1 MSRKSALTEDVPAAA
16 PVAEAAPA
24 AAPAPA
30 PAAAHPLPATGGAF
44 IIVDGALVPDQN
56 AAPPTRMPG
65 DVAPETIV

>member
-16 PVAEAAPA
+16 PVAEA
-24 AAPAPA
+24 A